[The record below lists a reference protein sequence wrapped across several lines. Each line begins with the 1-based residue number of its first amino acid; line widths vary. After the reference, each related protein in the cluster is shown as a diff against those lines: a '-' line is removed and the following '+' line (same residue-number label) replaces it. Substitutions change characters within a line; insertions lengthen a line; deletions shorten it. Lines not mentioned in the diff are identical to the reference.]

1 MCATPSVV
9 RRIVASYVGGT
20 RVVVVVVVVVELV
33 VLLSADVGRGIDSG
47 PSPGEHAASNKA
59 PTVITAPT
67 TRTES

>member
-1 MCATPSVV
+1 
-9 RRIVASYVGGT
+9 
-20 RVVVVVVVVVELV
+20 VVVVVVVVVELV